1 VALNW
6 KSVTAEHVRA
16 ALKEVAASKSKDRE
30 SGLVIVD
37 GNRHLPAKDVLR
49 VAYRLANKLPS
60 GAPVKFSSGDGTLN
74 VLVSLGFDARRYVK
88 DVHAQPSQD

>member
-16 ALKEVAASKSKDRE
+16 ALKEVAASKSTDRR

-49 VAYRLANKLPS
+49 VAYRLANKLPTS
-60 GAPVKFSSGDGTLN
+60 APVKFSSGDGTLN
-74 VLVSLGFDARRYVK
+74 VLVNLGFDARRYGK
-88 DVHAQPSQD
+88 DVPIPAQE

>member
-16 ALKEVAASKSKDRE
+16 ALKEVAASKSIDRK
-30 SGLVIVD
+30 SGLVIVE

-49 VAYRLANKLPS
+49 VAYRLANKLPTS
-60 GAPVKFSSGDGTLN
+60 APVKFSSGDGTIN
-74 VLVSLGFDARRYVK
+74 VLVNLGFDARRYGK
-88 DVHAQPSQD
+88 DVPMPAQE